1 MDLIPLLNPIE
12 ITELLLVAIGAITCS
27 SLVLAQNRRVP
38 VSWFNAPLSA
48 WAVAWSSWFALTF
61 LTLNLDLLELHQ
73 GTVLRTTLNVVKGW
87 LLCFQMGFF
96 VHGILRLGWR
106 SFPGWLAYPLPA
118 AMVTWGTIRLYL
130 RHDISFLQAIDPI
143 VVLFLC
149 GDFVSLVIA
158 WFLLRRLRRDLPTLA
173 MAILRPMQFLLPLSA
188 FLMGLSIYAKI
199 QQGPWVAREYLWVL
213 PLDLAHLLLPLSIL
227 VMAWKTRSVTIEVT
241 NLTWK
246 RAMVAGVLFPVWLGV
261 KLWWPLSPLD
271 WILSCCGLLWAL
283 LGTVVPVWRPFF
295 ETASRWANY
304 GMERERDALV
314 RLEARLLE
322 TRLPRQ
328 EYIAFTARAL
338 SRLLGCPVL
347 RLAAQDPRLEAL
359 RPQIEAAS
367 QAVFPA
373 LLTMRELTTRR
384 EYAAFEELGAQ
395 VLVLI
400 PDPAQRPALA
410 CVLALGAG
418 RGTRGYP
425 LGLRTRL
432 RALQGAVIQGLEARH
447 FVELRLHEE
456 RGRSEQERLAM
467 LGLLSAST
475 AHEIRNPL
483 SAIRN
488 IVTVARREA
497 GEGTTLAR
505 DLQVVASEVDRL
517 DATVRRM
524 LDFARDRGTTEDVEA
539 TVESVCGLLR
549 LEARETGRPLE
560 TRLTGQRFSV
570 AMPESDFKAVL
581 LNLVLNALK
590 HGQGA
595 VQVAVHSHP
604 LRVEVCNAG
613 AISAADLQRLFVPL
627 QSREG
632 IGLGLWTSKARLQ
645 ENGADLECESSEGRI
660 CFRMVW
666 RTA

>member
-1 MDLIPLLNPIE
+1 MLNPIE
-12 ITELLLVAIGAITCS
+12 ITELLLVAAGAITCS

-61 LTLNLDLLELHQ
+61 LSLNLDLLELHQ
-73 GTVLRTTLNVVKGW
+73 NLALRTFLNVVKGW

-96 VHGILRLGWR
+96 LHGILRLGWR
-106 SFPGWLAYPLPA
+106 SFPGWMAYPLPA

-130 RHDISFLQAIDPI
+130 RQDVSFLQAIDPI
-143 VVLFLC
+143 VVVFLC
-149 GDFVSLVIA
+149 GDFVSLLLS
-158 WFLLRRLRRDLPTLA
+158 WLLLRRLRRDLPSLA
-173 MAILRPMQFLLPLSA
+173 MAILRPMQFLLPLA
-188 FLMGLSIYAKI
+188 TVLMGLSILAKI

-213 PLDLAHLLLPLSIL
+213 PLDLAHLILPLSIL
-227 VMAWKTRSVTIEVT
+227 VMAWRTRSVTIEVT
-241 NLTWK
+241 NQTWK

-261 KLWWPLSPLD
+261 KLFWPLSSLD

-283 LGTVVPVWRPFF
+283 LGTVVPIWRPFL

-322 TRLPRQ
+322 TRLTRQ
-328 EYIAFTARAL
+328 EYITFTARAL
-338 SRLLGCPVL
+338 ARLLGCPVL
-347 RLAAQDPRLEAL
+347 RLAPEDPRLAPL
-359 RPQIEAAS
+359 QAQLDAGA
-367 QAVFPA
+367 QAVFPP

-384 EYAAFEELGAQ
+384 EYAVFEELGAQ
-395 VLVLI
+395 ILVLI
-400 PDPAQRPALA
+400 PDPAHRPRLA
-410 CVLALGAG
+410 CILALGAG

-432 RALQGAVIQGLEARH
+432 RALQGALIQGLEARH
-447 FVELRLHEE
+447 FVDLRLEEE

-497 GEGTTLAR
+497 GEGTTLSR
-505 DLQVVASEVDRL
+505 DLDVVASEVDRL

-549 LEARETGRPLE
+549 LEAREKGRPLE
-560 TRLTGQRFSV
+560 TRLSGRKLSID
-570 AMPESDFKAVL
+570 MPESDLKAVL

-595 VQVAVHSHP
+595 VTVEVRQDP
-604 LRVEVCNAG
+604 MRIEVCNAG
-613 AISAADLQRLFVPL
+613 EIPVADLQRLFVPL
-627 QSREG
+627 QSRQG
-632 IGLGLWTSKARLQ
+632 IGLGLWTSKARLR
-645 ENGADLECESSEGRI
+645 ENGADLECESGEGRT

-666 RTA
+666 R

>member
-1 MDLIPLLNPIE
+1 MLNPIE
-12 ITELLLVAIGAITCS
+12 IAELLLVAGGAIVCT
-27 SLVLAQNRRVP
+27 SLVLAQNRRVQ

-48 WAVAWSSWFALTF
+48 WAVAWSTWFALTF
-61 LTLNLDLLELHQ
+61 LTLNLDMLDINRSIP
-73 GTVLRTTLNVVKGW
+73 LRTFANVVKGA
-87 LLCFQMGFF
+87 LLCLQMGFF
-96 VHGILRLGWR
+96 VHGIVRLSRRRW
-106 SFPGWLAYPLPA
+106 PAWLAYPLPLGMIA
-118 AMVTWGTIRLYL
+118 WGLARLVL
-130 RHDISFLQAIDPI
+130 LPHMSFLHALDP
-143 VVLFLC
+143 VVLLFL
-149 GDFVSLVIA
+149 GADIAAQVLA
-158 WFLLRRLRRDLPTLA
+158 WFFLGGLRQELSPITLEILQPMRRLLPFSVLSTA
-173 MAILRPMQFLLPLSA
+173 AAFAAKLL
-188 FLMGLSIYAKI
+188 
-199 QQGPWVAREYLWVL
+199 QGPWVAREYLWVL

-241 NLTWK
+241 DATWK
-246 RAMVAGVLFPVWLGV
+246 RALPALLLFPVWLVV
-261 KLWWPLSPLD
+261 KLRFPLSPLD
-271 WILSCCGLLWAL
+271 WVLSSCWMLWAL
-283 LGTVVPVWRPFF
+283 LGTVVPVWRPFL
-295 ETASRWANY
+295 ETASRWMNY

-328 EYIAFTARAL
+328 EYIEFASRAL
-338 SRLLGCPVL
+338 ARVLGCPVL
-347 RLAAQDPRLEAL
+347 RLSPKDPRLNPL
-359 RPQIEAAS
+359 RPQLDSAAA
-367 QAVFPA
+367 AVFPA
-373 LLTMRELTTRR
+373 LLTMRELTTRQD
-384 EYAAFEELGAQ
+384 YGVFEELGVQ
-395 VLVLI
+395 IMIPL
-400 PDPAQRPALA
+400 PDPAARPGLA

-418 RGTRGYP
+418 KGTRGYP

-432 RALQGAVIQGLEARH
+432 RALQGALIQGLEARR
-447 FVELRLHEE
+447 FVELRVQEE
-456 RGRSEQERLAM
+456 HGRAEQERLAM

-497 GEGTTLAR
+497 GEGSTLSR
-505 DLQVVASEVDRL
+505 DLEVVASEVDRL

-539 TVESVCGLLR
+539 TTEAVCGLLR
-549 LEARETGRPLE
+549 LEAREKGRPVELE
-560 TRLTGQRFSV
+560 RLGRKVSV

-595 VQVAVHSHP
+595 VRVAVCEAP

-613 AISAADLQRLFVPL
+613 EISEADRARLFRPL

-632 IGLGLWTSKARLQ
+632 IGLGLWISKERLR
-645 ENGADLECESSEGRI
+645 ENGAELECETGGGRT

-666 RTA
+666 R